1 MLDAPLLDAWS
12 WLALGLA
19 VVAGAGWLA
28 VLGTGRRAGAGA
40 RLAGTLLLLVAGGA
54 GGYATGAGPVP
65 LWLVAG
71 AVAGYVVGRTAGWLL
86 DTLRRRRLRGTALAR
101 NEPAPAREYQLRTV
115 LLPGVTIAG
124 LATGLAGM
132 GGALGFLVLV
142 ALVLLRREF
151 VGAPLVALVLALIVA
166 LVPLG
171 MLRARTRREVALRL
185 DDDTLRLRCRQPGG
199 PWQDHHVPLAEIR
212 AVTVFADPYG
222 RSRLLRVDAG
232 PDARFELRAAPWLS
246 GAGAGDTLRRF
257 TRDLLGRPGWRPA
270 SGVRPYTARW
280 GTRRYR
286 AAARDNR

>member
-1 MLDAPLLDAWS
+1 MLDAWS

-19 VVAGAGWLA
+19 VVAGAAWLA

-40 RLAGTLLLLVAGGA
+40 RLAGTLALLVAGGA
-54 GGYATGAGPVP
+54 GGYAVGVGPEPVR
-65 LWLVAG
+65 LVVG
-71 AVAGYVVGRTAGWLL
+71 AVAGYLVGRTAGWSL
-86 DTLRRRRLRGTALAR
+86 DTLRRRRLRGTGLAR
-101 NEPAPAREYQLRTV
+101 NDPAPAREYRLRTV

-124 LATGLAGM
+124 LATGLAGT

-142 ALVLLRREF
+142 ALVVLRREF
-151 VGAPLVALVLALIVA
+151 LGAPLVALVLALIV
-166 LVPLG
+166 VVIPLG
-171 MLRARTRREVALRL
+171 MLRARTRREVLLRL
-185 DDDTLRLRCRQPGG
+185 DDNTLRLRYRQRGG
-199 PWQDHHVPLAEIR
+199 PWEAHEVALGEVR

-222 RSRLLRVDAG
+222 RSRLLRIDAG
-232 PDARFELRAAPWLS
+232 PHARFELRAAPWLS
-246 GAGAGDTLRRF
+246 GAGAGDTLRRV